1 MSFFNWDEE
10 NIKHV
15 GDHDVTPQEVEE
27 VFNGDPEYAYRYTKN
42 GEERF
47 LAFGVTARG
56 RYLTIGYIERDELIR
71 AITAWDMTR
80 KERKFYDAK
89 KIDQQR

>member
-1 MSFFNWDEE
+1 MNFFNWDEE

-27 VFNGDPEYAYRYTKN
+27 VFNGDPEYVFSFTQD
-42 GEERF
+42 GEERYQ
-47 LAFGVTARG
+47 AFGVTARG
-56 RYLTIGYIERDELIR
+56 RYLTIGYVERHELIR

-80 KERKFYDAK
+80 KERKVYDAK